1 MTGSDATCL
10 VRHLVTTVG
19 FGADAA
25 AATVAAPESAAC
37 ARTVPQ
43 VAARWAVMT
52 PQARPAATA
61 TAPLAVVAM
70 PRFIWLLLTLM
81 GSSCADRR

>member
-25 AATVAAPESAAC
+25 AAALGPAAC
-37 ARTVPQ
+37 AWAVPQ

-70 PRFIWLLLTLM
+70 PRLIWLLLTLM